1 MPGIFRTGIG
11 PLMSNSSKT
20 LTTVDGVSGTGPL
33 RGRALPKPPPI
44 KQFFDSKIVS
54 TILYALVIGVICY
67 GSYAGA
73 QSMGYNWQ
81 WYRIPAY
88 FYSFTDDGF
97 QVGELLIGLGATIK
111 LSGGSFLLALL
122 FGLII
127 ALLRLSGLYIGT
139 KVAVIFLEFIRNIPL
154 LVLLYLFYYVLGPIF
169 KYDRITAS
177 VLCLAIYHSALL
189 SEIFRAG
196 INAVVKGQWE
206 AASSIGMTKSQA
218 YRYIILPQS
227 IKFMLPPIT
236 GEIVHV
242 IKSSAIVSVIAVG
255 ELTTFGRNIISDT
268 YMSFEIWFTVAAVY
282 LVVTLTLSIGVS
294 YVEKHYAVKT

>member
-1 MPGIFRTGIG
+1 
-11 PLMSNSSKT
+11 MSNSSET
-20 LTTVDGVSGTGPL
+20 LTTVDDVPGSVPL

-44 KQFFDSKIVS
+44 QQFFDSKIVS
-54 TILYALVIGVICY
+54 TALYAIVIGVICY
-67 GSYAGA
+67 GSYTGA
-73 QSMGYNWQ
+73 ESMGYNWQ

-88 FYSFTDDGF
+88 FYSFTDGGF
-97 QVGELLIGLGATIK
+97 QVGELIIGLGTTIK
-111 LSGGSFLLALL
+111 ISGGSFLLALL
-122 FGLII
+122 FGLIV
-127 ALLRLSGLYIGT
+127 AFLRLSGLYIGA

-169 KYDRITAS
+169 KYDRVTAS
-177 VLCLAIYHSALL
+177 VLCLAVYHSALL

-236 GEIVHV
+236 GEVVHV

-268 YMSFEIWFTVAAVY
+268 YMSFEIWFSVAAIY
-282 LVVTLTLSIGVS
+282 MVVTLSLSIGVS
-294 YVEKHYAVKT
+294 FVEKHYAVKT